1 MRALDFGPSGK
12 ECMAKGRNSTGFG
25 LRMHD
30 DLLAAVGDLAQS
42 SGFTRN
48 ELIVELVRLG
58 LDSWERGAPPTVI
71 VQPKPVAVGVVG
83 RESVKVVVAGHV
95 TRRVKVKGVRRE

>member
-1 MRALDFGPSGK
+1 
-12 ECMAKGRNSTGFG
+12 MAKGRNSTGFG
-25 LRMHD
+25 LRMRD

-58 LDSWERGAPPTVI
+58 LGSWERAPSTVT
-71 VQPKPVAVGVVG
+71 VQPKPVVVGVVG
-83 RESVKVVVAGHV
+83 RESVKVVAAGHV
-95 TRRVKVKGVRRE
+95 TRRVKAKSVRRE

>member
-1 MRALDFGPSGK
+1 
-12 ECMAKGRNSTGFG
+12 MAKGRNSTGFG

-58 LDSWERGAPPTVI
+58 LDSWGQGAPLTVT
-71 VQPKPVAVGVVG
+71 VEPKPIAVEVGCRSVA
-83 RESVKVVVAGHV
+83 KVATAGSPV
-95 TRRVKVKGVRRE
+95 TRMVKVKVRRE